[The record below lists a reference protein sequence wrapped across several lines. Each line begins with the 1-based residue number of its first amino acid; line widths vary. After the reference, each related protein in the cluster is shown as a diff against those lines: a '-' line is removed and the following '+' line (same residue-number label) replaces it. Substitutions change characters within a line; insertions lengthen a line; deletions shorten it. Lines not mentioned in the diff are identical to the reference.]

1 MLNSRKI
8 KYSISIQ
15 IFTEKG
21 FKNSFVDFLR
31 RAKTPILRSNYMM
44 ELNSVLTGNQISFS
58 VGKLT
63 LVLIERIGLSL
74 SQLELPSSV
83 VEVLADAEVYS
94 SMVGESL
101 LLETSCSETVILL
114 LPLSSD

>member
-1 MLNSRKI
+1 MLNSSKI

-58 VGKLT
+58 VGKFYVPSRNMFAKCYFL
-63 LVLIERIGLSL
+63 LFKISHFLS
-74 SQLELPSSV
+74 
-83 VEVLADAEVYS
+83 DF
-94 SMVGESL
+94 
-101 LLETSCSETVILL
+101 C
-114 LPLSSD
+114 